1 MSALGSLLLQYPQ
14 FKGTDLPG
22 MYTSAMNY
30 STNLLSLQEAQR
42 QREVA
47 AQARAYIAQNPESVL
62 GGGGMPQSTL
72 GALGP
77 AGGGALTQTTTRPP
91 DALMGTPAT
100 QTTQTVPG
108 YPDMSRYAG
117 VSPGGGGPLPPGTM
131 GQVMPTVT
139 PPGGMPQ
146 PALGGLSPQANP
158 LMQLMQQ
165 SPDAAFAVMARQQQL
180 QQAAMN
186 QQLNVL

>member
-1 MSALGSLLLQYPQ
+1 MGTALGSLLLQYPQ

-77 AGGGALTQTTTRPP
+77 AGGGGALTQTTTRPA
-91 DALMGTPAT
+91 DALLGTPGT

-108 YPDMSRYAG
+108 YPDMSQFAT
-117 VSPGGGGPLPPGTM
+117 GG
-131 GQVMPTVT
+131 Q
-139 PPGGMPQ
+139 PQ
-146 PALGGLSPQANP
+146 PMMASLAPQQNP
-158 LMQLMQQ
+158 LMQLMQR
-165 SPDAAFAVMARQQQL
+165 SPDAAFAVMQRQQQMQDVAL
-180 QQAAMN
+180 KQQE
-186 QQLNVL
+186 QQLTMREKVAGY

>member
-1 MSALGSLLLQYPQ
+1 MGTALGSLLLQYPQ

-62 GGGGMPQSTL
+62 GGGGLPQSTI

-77 AGGGALTQTTTRPP
+77 AGGGALTQTTMRPP
-91 DALMGTPAT
+91 DALLGTPGT

-108 YPDMSRYAG
+108 YPDMSQFAT
-117 VSPGGGGPLPPGTM
+117 GG
-131 GQVMPTVT
+131 

-146 PALGGLSPQANP
+146 TALGGLAPQPNP
-158 LMQLMQQ
+158 Q
-165 SPDAAFAVMARQQQL
+165 
-180 QQAAMN
+180 
-186 QQLNVL
+186 